1 MTDASMDDNT
11 FLGSL
16 AVFQGLAGED
26 LEGLQRIIERMQYR
40 AGKVIFRQGEEGNDL
55 FVIRDGHVSV
65 WLREGD
71 KTKELVRLRE
81 GSFFGEMSLFDE
93 YPRSATVLALSDV
106 LAYRIGGEAFRA
118 FSLQHPRVL
127 FQVCKV
133 FSHRLRDTNSLL
145 TKR

>member
-1 MTDASMDDNT
+1 MDDHAFLSTLAVFNGLSPED
-11 FLGSL
+11 LGSL
-16 AVFQGLAGED
+16 E
-26 LEGLQRIIERMQYR
+26 RIIQKNNFR
-40 AGKVIFRQGEEGNDL
+40 AGKVIFRQGEEGTDL
-55 FVIRDGHVSV
+55 FIIREGNISV

-106 LAYRIGGEAFRA
+106 LVYQIGGDAFRDFA
-118 FSLQHPRVL
+118 LERPQVL
-127 FQVCKV
+127 FQFCKV

>member
-1 MTDASMDDNT
+1 MDDTT

-16 AVFQGLAGED
+16 AVFNGLSRDD
-26 LEGLQRIIERMQYR
+26 LASLQTIIRKVEVP
-40 AGKVIFRQGEEGNDL
+40 AGKVIVRQGEDGADL
-55 FVIRDGHVSV
+55 FIIRAGNISV

-81 GSFFGEMSLFDE
+81 GSFFGEMSLFDQ

-106 LAYRIGGEAFRA
+106 LVYQIKGDVFRRFA
-118 FSLQHPRVL
+118 LARPEVL
-127 FQVCKV
+127 FQFCRV